1 MPPRLLLSLLLF
13 CVAGVRAE
21 TVALPRPAALEPAVR
36 FWSRVFSEVD
46 TRSGF
51 LHDDRRLDVVYETLH
66 WNDDLDRSDRQAL
79 VEPQRLAIQNILL
92 SLADGKA
99 DTSDPQVRRVRA
111 LWQGASPDQ
120 LRDAAGRVRFQL
132 GQADRFAA
140 GLRRSGAWEAHI
152 RSTLAQ
158 YGVPQEIGA
167 LPYVE
172 SGFDPMAGSH
182 AGAAGLWQ
190 FMASTGRLFLRID
203 QFVDERYDPHAATV
217 AAAKLLRGNY
227 DALGT
232 WPLALTAYNHGRAG
246 MRRAMDQM
254 GTDDIATLI
263 EHYDGPA
270 FGFASRNFYPTFLA
284 AQELS
289 STSEQRFGP
298 IPKAAP
304 VQARL
309 VTLPAFVPLH
319 AVETGFGVDRGQLRA
334 LNPALRNAVWD
345 ETRMLP
351 KGYDLRL
358 PATSGANA
366 ETVIAGIARRA
377 GQAAPVNE
385 SRHRVRPGETL
396 GGIAARQGLSA
407 RQLADRNG
415 LKPTAQL
422 RIGQVLKLPPRPVG
436 RVPTLKAA
444 R

>member
-1 MPPRLLLSLLLF
+1 MPARYLLYLLLGFTLD
-13 CVAGVRAE
+13 AGAE
-21 TVALPRPAALEPAVR
+21 PVALPRPAALEPAVR
-36 FWSRVFSEVD
+36 FWGRVFSEVD

-66 WNDDLDRSDRQAL
+66 WPDDLDRSARQAR
-79 VEPQRLAIQNILL
+79 VEPRRLAIRSTLL
-92 SLADGKA
+92 ALADGTA
-99 DTSDPQVRRVRA
+99 DASDPHVRRIRA
-111 LWQGASPDQ
+111 LWQGASPTE
-120 LRDAAGRVRFQL
+120 LRDAADRVRFQL

-152 RSTLAQ
+152 RSTLSQ

-182 AGAAGLWQ
+182 VGAAGLWQ

-203 QFVDERYDPHAATV
+203 RFVDERYDPHAATV

-246 MRRAMDQM
+246 MQRAVASM

-289 STSEQRFGP
+289 SRAEQHFGP
-298 IPKAAP
+298 IVKASP

-309 VTLPAFVPLH
+309 VTLPAFVPLR
-319 AVETGFGVDRGQLRA
+319 AVETDLGVGRSQLRA
-334 LNPALRNAVWD
+334 LNPALRSAVWD
-345 ETRMLP
+345 ETQMLP

-358 PATSGANA
+358 PATSGTDA

-377 GQAAPVNE
+377 GQAAPVTE
-385 SRHRVRPGETL
+385 SRHVVRRGETL
-396 GGIAARQGLSA
+396 SGIAARQGLTV
-407 RQLADRNG
+407 RQLAARNG
-415 LKPTAQL
+415 LKPTSQL
-422 RIGQVLKLPPRPVG
+422 RIGQVLQLPARQAG
-436 RVPTLKAA
+436 RASALDAA

>member
-1 MPPRLLLSLLLF
+1 MPPRLLLSLLLC

-51 LHDDRRLDVVYETLH
+51 LHDDRRLDVVYEALRWTG
-66 WNDDLDRSDRQAL
+66 DLDRSDRQAL
-79 VEPQRLAIQNILL
+79 VEPRRLAIQNILL
-92 SLADGKA
+92 SLADGSA

-111 LWQGASPDQ
+111 LWQGASPTE
-120 LRDAAGRVRFQL
+120 LREAAARVRFQL

-140 GLRRSGAWEAHI
+140 ALHRSGTWEDHI
-152 RSTLAQ
+152 RRTLGQ

-172 SGFDPMAGSH
+172 SGFNPMAGSH

-203 QFVDERYDPHAATV
+203 TYVDERYDPHASTV

-246 MRRAMDQM
+246 MRRAMNSM

-263 EHYDGPA
+263 EHYDGPY

-284 AQELS
+284 ALELS
-289 STSEQRFGP
+289 SSPEQHFGP
-298 IPKAAP
+298 IVKAPAA
-304 VQARL
+304 QIRE
-309 VTLPAFVPLH
+309 VTLPAYLPLR
-319 AVETGFGVDRGQLRA
+319 AVERELGVDRGTLRT
-334 LNPALRNAVWD
+334 LNPALRRTVWD
-345 ETRMLP
+345 QTQLLP

-358 PATSGANA
+358 PASSGANT
-366 ETVIAGIARRA
+366 ETLIAGIAQRA
-377 GQAAPVNE
+377 GQAAPVVE
-385 SRHRVRPGETL
+385 SRHVVRPGETL
-396 GGIAARQGLSA
+396 SGLAARQGLTV
-407 RQLADRNG
+407 RQLAARNG
-415 LKPTAQL
+415 LKPTAHL
-422 RIGQVLKLPPRPVG
+422 RIGQVLTLPARPAG
-436 RVPTLKAA
+436 RASAVEAA